1 MEYRFSDKI
10 ASLKPSAIRE
20 VLKATSVPGM
30 IPFAA
35 GNPAPDAF
43 PVAEVQEIAAD
54 ILKNCPSPLQRGHFF
69 SINHIIYNYF
79 LHIKFHV
86 LQTLKLKKG
95 PSLL

>member
-54 ILKNCPSPLQRGHFF
+54 ILKNRPCLLYTSPSPRD
-69 SINHIIYNYF
+69 
-79 LHIKFHV
+79 
-86 LQTLKLKKG
+86 
-95 PSLL
+95 